1 MHFFYL
7 KSFCICIYEKMF
19 GFHCLKCIVLFIL
32 HVRKRKGTSFIK
44 GQLIMLSRCLKGALV
59 WNQKKLTT
67 NQFST
72 KLHEL
77 PEAKRM
83 THHFIDTSTSQ
94 RTLVMVFFHQIILKP
109 KFHFPNICL
118 ISNMTAE
125 DRYYLGKTSRITNEK
140 QNWSKWMV
148 E

>member
-19 GFHCLKCIVLFIL
+19 GFHCLKCIVLFTL
-32 HVRKRKGTSFIK
+32 HVRKREGTFFIK
-44 GQLIMLSRCLKGALV
+44 GQLIMLSRCSEGALV

-83 THHFIDTSTSQ
+83 THHFIDTSISQ
-94 RTLVMVFFHQIILKP
+94 RTLVFFHQIILKL
-109 KFHFPNICL
+109 KFHFSNTCL
-118 ISNMTAE
+118 ISNMKPE
-125 DRYYLGKTSRITNEK
+125 DRYYLGKTSRITDENRIDLSG
-140 QNWSKWMV
+140 W
-148 E
+148 